1 MRPML
6 SSGSARAVAV
16 VAMLV
21 AVGAI
26 LGIVETAFAPAIPV
40 PGVRLGLA
48 NLAVVLALALVGR
61 GAALR
66 VTLLRVLVVAL
77 ATGSLGGPA
86 FAMALAGALC
96 SWAVMAW
103 LSSLRSLSVIGWS
116 VGGAAAH
123 VAAQLAV
130 ASLLTG
136 TAVPLLLA
144 PFSLLLALG
153 CGLVIGY
160 SSHLL
165 VSRLPLTSAE
175 FGAR

>member
-1 MRPML
+1 MRPTS
-6 SSGSARAVAV
+6 SSGSARVVAT

-26 LGIVETAFAPAIPV
+26 LGIVETALVPSLPV

-48 NLAVVLALALVGR
+48 NLAVVLALSVVGR
-61 GAALR
+61 AAALR
-66 VTLLRVLVVAL
+66 VTVLRVLIVAL

-86 FAMALAGALC
+86 FAMALAGALA

-103 LSSLRSLSVIGWS
+103 LAARRSVSPIGWS

-123 VAAQLAV
+123 VAAQLLA
-130 ASLLTG
+130 ASLITG
-136 TAVPLLLA
+136 SGAALLLA
-144 PFSLLLALG
+144 PVSLALALG

-160 SSHLL
+160 ASRLL
-165 VSRLPLTSAE
+165 LSRLPLVYPE
-175 FGAR
+175 FGTR

>member
-1 MRPML
+1 
-6 SSGSARAVAV
+6 
-16 VAMLV
+16 
-21 AVGAI
+21 
-26 LGIVETAFAPAIPV
+26 
-40 PGVRLGLA
+40 
-48 NLAVVLALALVGR
+48 VGR

-153 CGLVIGY
+153 CGLVIGH

-165 VSRLPLTSAE
+165 LSRLPLVSAE
-175 FGAR
+175 FSAR

>member
-1 MRPML
+1 MRPTP
-6 SSGSARAVAV
+6 SSGSARMVAT

-26 LGIVETAFAPAIPV
+26 LGIVETALAPAIPV

-48 NLAVVLALALVGR
+48 NLAVVLAVALVGR

-86 FAMALAGALC
+86 FAMALAGAVA

-103 LSSLRSLSVIGWS
+103 LSTFRSVSPIGWS

-123 VAAQLAV
+123 VGAQLLV
-130 ASLLTG
+130 ASALTG
-136 TAVPLLLA
+136 TVVPLLLA
-144 PFSLLLALG
+144 PLSLLLALG

-160 SSHLL
+160 SSRLL
-165 VSRLPLTSAE
+165 LSRLPLVSAE
-175 FGAR
+175 FGTR